1 MNKLHSKSVKQ
12 GLLKTLAHS
21 KNIILLS
28 LITISFSFGD
38 KFSSLSM
45 LDKDGAE
52 YDLSQKMSINMKD
65 SDIKNVLM
73 LIGELT
79 NLNIVVSPSVKDTIT
94 ANLENVS
101 VKAAL
106 DVILKPNGY
115 SYFTQ
120 ENIVIVKGAD
130 NEVIRE
136 LETVII
142 KLKYISSNDL
152 NAPLQ
157 TVLSDQGKIQPFTP
171 VITTSGSSGLSN
183 VVVISDFQERIP
195 NIRKMI
201 EELDRPIA
209 NVNIAV
215 RFIESGVDSA
225 KGSGIDWSQNTPI
238 FLGGATDTTG
248 SLVPFKL
255 NNATVATLNPLQF
268 GKAWKLMQ
276 ARGESKILAS
286 PQITTLDNHSANTKI
301 TTTIYIEGSVSNMS
315 NSYSNTNFGN
325 TSTAGINQSTGFS
338 NMNTNQITEKD
349 VGIDL
354 SVTPRINDE
363 NRITL
368 TVNASVEALLAA
380 AEVGSDKPRST
391 KRTVQTQVTVNAG
404 DTVIIGGLIAENAIE
419 NRKFVPVL
427 SELPW
432 IGRMFRST
440 SIDKEQRELL
450 IFITPNVV
458 G

>member
-1 MNKLHSKSVKQ
+1 M
-12 GLLKTLAHS
+12 GLKKHTLLP
-21 KNIILLS
+21 LLL
-28 LITISFSFGD
+28 LITISVGQQFSAP
-38 KFSSLSM
+38 SL
-45 LDKDGAE
+45 LNKDGEE

-79 NLNIVVSPSVKDTIT
+79 GLNIVVSPAVRDTIT

-120 ENIVIVKGAD
+120 ENIIIIKDADSEIV
-130 NEVIRE
+130 RE
-136 LETVII
+136 LETVVL
-142 KLKYISSNDL
+142 KLKYINSDDL
-152 NAPLQ
+152 SGPLQ
-157 TVLSDQGKIQPFTP
+157 AVLSDQGKVQSFTP
-171 VITTSGSSGLSN
+171 VVTAGGGQGVSN
-183 VVVISDFQERIP
+183 VIIISDVQEKIP
-195 NIRKMI
+195 NILKMV
-201 EELDRPIA
+201 EELDKPIA
-209 NVNIAV
+209 NVNISV

-225 KGSGIDWSQNTPI
+225 KGTGIDWSMNTPI
-238 FLGGATDTTG
+238 FLGGVDDTTG
-248 SLVPFKL
+248 SLWPFKL
-255 NNATVATLNPLQF
+255 NDMTVATLNPFQF
-268 GKAWKLMQ
+268 GQAWKLMQ

-286 PQITTLDNHSANTKI
+286 PQITTLDNHAANTQI
-301 TTTIYIEGSVSNMS
+301 TTTIYIEGSVSNMGRGGG
-315 NSYSNTNFGN
+315 NTNN
-325 TSTAGINQSTGFS
+325 TVTGGGGATNTNNQYGGYNS
-338 NMNTNQITEKD
+338 NMGTGTRQITEKD

-354 SVTPRINDE
+354 QVTPRINDE

-368 TVNASVEALLAA
+368 LVNASVEALLSA
-380 AEVGSDKPRST
+380 AEVLTDKPRST
-391 KRTVQTQVTVNAG
+391 RRTVSTQVTVNAG

-427 SELPW
+427 SDLPF
-432 IGRMFRST
+432 IGRIFQST

>member
-1 MNKLHSKSVKQ
+1 
-12 GLLKTLAHS
+12 
-21 KNIILLS
+21 
-28 LITISFSFGD
+28 
-38 KFSSLSM
+38 
-45 LDKDGAE
+45 
-52 YDLSQKMSINMKD
+52 MKD

-79 NLNIVVSPSVKDTIT
+79 GLNIVVSPSVRDTIT

-120 ENIVIVKGAD
+120 ENIIIVKGAD
-130 NEVIRE
+130 SEIVRE
-136 LETVII
+136 LETVVL
-142 KLKYISSNDL
+142 KLKYINSDDL
-152 NAPLQ
+152 SGPLQ
-157 TVLSDQGKIQPFTP
+157 AVLSEQGKVQSFTP
-171 VITTSGSSGLSN
+171 VVTATGGGGVSN
-183 VVVISDFQERIP
+183 VIIISDVQERIP
-195 NIRKMI
+195 NILSMV
-201 EELDRPIA
+201 EELDKPIA
-209 NVNIAV
+209 NINISC

-225 KGSGIDWSQNTPI
+225 KGAGIDWSRNTPI
-238 FLGGATDTTG
+238 FLGGSNDTSGT
-248 SLVPFKL
+248 LWPFNL
-255 NNATVATLNPLQF
+255 NDMTIATLNPFQF
-268 GKAWKLMQ
+268 GQAWRLMQ

-286 PQITTLDNHSANTKI
+286 PQLTTLDNHAASTQI
-301 TTTIYIEGSVSNMS
+301 TTTIYIEGSVSNMGRS
-315 NSYSNTNFGN
+315 GSQNNIQTGGGGATNTNTQYGGYN
-325 TSTAGINQSTGFS
+325 
-338 NMNTNQITEKD
+338 NMNANTRQITEKD

-354 SVTPRINDE
+354 QVTPRINDE

-368 TVNASVEALLAA
+368 LVNATVEALLSA
-380 AEVGSDKPRST
+380 AEVLTDKPRST
-391 KRTVQTQVTVNAG
+391 RRTVSTQVTVNAG

-427 SELPW
+427 SDLPF
-432 IGRMFRST
+432 IGKIFQST

>member
-1 MNKLHSKSVKQ
+1 MALSKHTYLTFLFFV
-12 GLLKTLAHS
+12 TL
-21 KNIILLS
+21 
-28 LITISFSFGD
+28 SFGQQ
-38 KFSSLSM
+38 LSNPAL
-45 LDKDGAE
+45 LDKDGE
-52 YDLSQKMSINMKD
+52 RYDLTQKMSINMKD

-79 NLNIVVSPSVKDTIT
+79 GLNIVVSPSVRDTIT

-120 ENIVIVKGAD
+120 ENIIIVKGAD
-130 NEVIRE
+130 SEIVRE
-136 LETVII
+136 LETVVL
-142 KLKYISSNDL
+142 KLKYINSDDL
-152 NAPLQ
+152 SGPLQ
-157 TVLSDQGKIQPFTP
+157 AVLSEQGKVQSFTP
-171 VITTSGSSGLSN
+171 VVTATGGGGVSN
-183 VVVISDFQERIP
+183 VIIISDVQERIP
-195 NIRKMI
+195 NILNMV
-201 EELDRPIA
+201 EELDKPIA
-209 NVNIAV
+209 NINISC

-225 KGSGIDWSQNTPI
+225 KGAGIDWSRNTPI
-238 FLGGATDTTG
+238 FLGGSNDTSGT
-248 SLVPFKL
+248 LWPFNL
-255 NNATVATLNPLQF
+255 NDMTIATLNPFQF
-268 GKAWKLMQ
+268 GQAWRLMQ

-286 PQITTLDNHSANTKI
+286 PQLTTLDNHAASTQI
-301 TTTIYIEGSVSNMS
+301 TTTIYIEGSVSNMGRS
-315 NSYSNTNFGN
+315 GSQNNIQTGGGGATNTNTQYGGYN
-325 TSTAGINQSTGFS
+325 
-338 NMNTNQITEKD
+338 NMNANARQITEKD

-354 SVTPRINDE
+354 QVTPRINDE

-368 TVNASVEALLAA
+368 LVNATVEALLSA
-380 AEVGSDKPRST
+380 AEVLTDKPRST
-391 KRTVQTQVTVNAG
+391 RRTVSTQVTVNAG

-427 SELPW
+427 SDLPF
-432 IGRMFRST
+432 IGKIFQST

>member
-1 MNKLHSKSVKQ
+1 
-12 GLLKTLAHS
+12 
-21 KNIILLS
+21 
-28 LITISFSFGD
+28 
-38 KFSSLSM
+38 
-45 LDKDGAE
+45 
-52 YDLSQKMSINMKD
+52 MKD

-79 NLNIVVSPSVKDTIT
+79 GLNIVVSPSVRDTIT

-120 ENIVIVKGAD
+120 ENIIIVKGAD
-130 NEVIRE
+130 SEIVRE
-136 LETVII
+136 LETVVL
-142 KLKYISSNDL
+142 KLKYINSDDL
-152 NAPLQ
+152 SGPLQ
-157 TVLSDQGKIQPFTP
+157 AVLSEQGKVQSFTP
-171 VITTSGSSGLSN
+171 VVTATGGGGVSN
-183 VVVISDFQERIP
+183 VIIISDVQERIP
-195 NIRKMI
+195 NILSMV
-201 EELDRPIA
+201 EELDKPIA
-209 NVNIAV
+209 NINISC

-225 KGSGIDWSQNTPI
+225 KGAGIDWSRNTPI
-238 FLGGATDTTG
+238 FLGGTNDTSGT
-248 SLVPFKL
+248 LWPFNL
-255 NNATVATLNPLQF
+255 NDMTIATLNPFQF
-268 GKAWKLMQ
+268 GQAWRLMQ

-286 PQITTLDNHSANTKI
+286 PQLTTLDNHAASTQI
-301 TTTIYIEGSVSNMS
+301 TTTIYIEGSVSNMGRS
-315 NSYSNTNFGN
+315 GSQNNIQTGGGGATNTNTQYGGYN
-325 TSTAGINQSTGFS
+325 
-338 NMNTNQITEKD
+338 NMNANTRQITEKD

-354 SVTPRINDE
+354 QVTPRINDE

-368 TVNASVEALLAA
+368 LVNATVEALLSA
-380 AEVGSDKPRST
+380 AEVLTDKPRST
-391 KRTVQTQVTVNAG
+391 RRTVSTQVTVNAG

-427 SELPW
+427 SDLPF
-432 IGRMFRST
+432 IGKIFQST

>member
-1 MNKLHSKSVKQ
+1 
-12 GLLKTLAHS
+12 
-21 KNIILLS
+21 
-28 LITISFSFGD
+28 
-38 KFSSLSM
+38 
-45 LDKDGAE
+45 
-52 YDLSQKMSINMKD
+52 MSINMKD

-79 NLNIVVSPSVKDTIT
+79 GLNIVVSPSVRDTIT

-120 ENIVIVKGAD
+120 ENIIIVKGAD
-130 NEVIRE
+130 SEIVRE
-136 LETVII
+136 LETVVL
-142 KLKYISSNDL
+142 KLKYINSDDL
-152 NAPLQ
+152 SGPLQ
-157 TVLSDQGKIQPFTP
+157 AVLSEQGKVQSFTP
-171 VITTSGSSGLSN
+171 VVTATGGGGVSN
-183 VVVISDFQERIP
+183 VIIISDVQERIP
-195 NIRKMI
+195 NILSMV
-201 EELDRPIA
+201 EELDKPIA
-209 NVNIAV
+209 NINISC

-225 KGSGIDWSQNTPI
+225 KGAGIDWSRNTPI
-238 FLGGATDTTG
+238 FLGGSNDTSGT
-248 SLVPFKL
+248 LWPFNL
-255 NNATVATLNPLQF
+255 NDMTIATLNPFQF
-268 GKAWKLMQ
+268 GQAWRLMQ

-286 PQITTLDNHSANTKI
+286 PQLTTLDNHAASTQI
-301 TTTIYIEGSVSNMS
+301 TTTIYIEGSVSNMGRS
-315 NSYSNTNFGN
+315 GSQNNIQTGGGGATNTNTQYSGYN
-325 TSTAGINQSTGFS
+325 
-338 NMNTNQITEKD
+338 NMNANTRQITEKD

-354 SVTPRINDE
+354 QVTPRINDE

-368 TVNASVEALLAA
+368 LVNATVEALLSA
-380 AEVGSDKPRST
+380 AEVLTDKPRST
-391 KRTVQTQVTVNAG
+391 RRTVSTQVTVNAG

-427 SELPW
+427 SDLPF
-432 IGRMFRST
+432 IGKIFQST